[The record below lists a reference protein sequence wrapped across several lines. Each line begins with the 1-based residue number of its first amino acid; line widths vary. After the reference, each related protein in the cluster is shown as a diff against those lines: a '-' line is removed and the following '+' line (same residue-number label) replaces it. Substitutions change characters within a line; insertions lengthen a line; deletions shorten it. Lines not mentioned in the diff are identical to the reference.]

1 MEGRKVL
8 IADPSEDFRHAL
20 TQMLLPDFQV
30 RCCSRGDRALELARE
45 WVPDVLVLELSLPG
59 LDGIGLLRQLKLMP
73 AVLVVTDLNTPFVR
87 SVLEELGVQYAMLRT
102 CAVQTVA
109 DRVHELSRL
118 CIGQSRDSGA
128 VQLLSHLGVP
138 NSRQGFQHMLT
149 GLPDLVRQRDQR
161 LSKEL
166 YQIIASRSSATSASV
181 EKAIRDAIRA
191 GWDTGDRSVWQQY
204 FPGCTRCP
212 RNKEF
217 LFRIADLLREQG
229 RCG

>member
-20 TQMLLPDFQV
+20 AQALLPDFQV
-30 RCCSRGDRALELARE
+30 RCCARGDRALELIQSWE
-45 WVPDVLVLELSLPG
+45 PDVLVLELSLPG
-59 LDGIGLLRQLKLMP
+59 LDGIGLLRRLTDPP

-87 SVLEELGVQYAMLRT
+87 CALEELGVQYAMLKT
-102 CAVQTVA
+102 CPVETVA
-109 DRVHELSRL
+109 DRVHELMYL
-118 CIGQSRDSGA
+118 CVRPDQDSGA
-128 VQLLSHLGVP
+128 VQLLSCLGVP
-138 NSRQGFQHMLT
+138 SSRQGFQHMLT

-166 YQIIASRSSATSASV
+166 YQVIASRSSATSSSV

-191 GWDTGDRSVWQQY
+191 GWDTGDRAVWQQY
-204 FPGCTRCP
+204 FPGYTRCP